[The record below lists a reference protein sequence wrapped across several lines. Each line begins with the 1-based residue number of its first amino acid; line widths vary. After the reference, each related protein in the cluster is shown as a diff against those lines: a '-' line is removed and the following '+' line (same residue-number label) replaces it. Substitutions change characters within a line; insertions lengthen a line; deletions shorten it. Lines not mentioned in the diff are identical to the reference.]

1 MLTVEGVYRDGKIEL
16 VETVSVSKQTKV
28 LVTFLENGDVD
39 LQAFGIDEREAA
51 ELKDKFATFEDWND
65 PALDVYNDYDN
76 AQSAFEDRA

>member
-16 VETVSVSKQTKV
+16 LETVSVSKQTKV

-39 LQAFGIDEREAA
+39 LQAFGIDEMEAA

-76 AQSAFEDRA
+76 AKSAFEDRA